1 MKAKILAK
9 SEEIIW
15 DEFVKNHPIGS
26 IHQSSAWARFQGAIK
41 GRGQYWIIALV
52 DEETGSPKKN
62 APALKIIGGTVVI
75 RHKMPKGYSWFYG
88 SRGPL
93 LDYENLSKE
102 EINTQVS
109 LLLEEIAKLSKL
121 EHSIFLRFDPP
132 ILANSSKHTPSLF
145 KNFRKIKE
153 GFYPQDTL
161 ILDLEKSEEELLS
174 EMKPKGR
181 YNIKLAEKKGVK
193 IEKYTANDGTQSNKK
208 ELNKAIDDFYELLG
222 DTTTRDGF
230 TRHPK
235 EIYLDMVENLTLNK
249 TQFTQKHPPQAI
261 LYLAKF
267 ENIPVAGMIAV
278 VYKDTTTYYYGAS
291 SNEYRNT
298 MAPYLLQWHAIKEAK
313 KEGFKCYD
321 FMGISPENDQK
332 HKLSGVTDFKNK
344 FGGKRLTYINP
355 QEHAFKKLLYLAY
368 KLKSMV
374 K

>member
-15 DEFVKNHPIGS
+15 DEFVNSHPIGS

-41 GRGQYWIIALV
+41 GRGQYWIIGLM
-52 DEETGSPKKN
+52 DDK
-62 APALKIIGGTVVI
+62 KIIGGTVVV
-75 RHKMPKGYSWFYG
+75 RHKMPKGFSWFYG

-93 LDYENLSKE
+93 LDYENLTEK
-102 EINTQVS
+102 EINEQAA
-109 LLLEEIAKLSKL
+109 LILEEITKLAKTEKA
-121 EHSIFLRFDPP
+121 IFLRFDTP
-132 ILANSSKHTPSLF
+132 ILAKTSKHTSLLF

-161 ILDLEKSEEELLS
+161 VLDLEKSEEELLS

-193 IEKYTANDGTQSNKK
+193 VEEYRGKK
-208 ELNKAIDDFYELLG
+208 ALGKAMDDFYELLG
-222 DTTTRDGF
+222 DTTARDGF

-235 EIYLDMVENLTLNK
+235 EVYVAMVENLTPEK
-249 TQFTQKHPPQAI
+249 TQFNMSHPPEGI
-261 LYLAKF
+261 LYIAKF

-278 VYKDTTTYYYGAS
+278 SYKDATTYYYGAS

-313 KEGFKCYD
+313 KEGFKWYD
-321 FMGISPENDQK
+321 FMGISPENNEK

-344 FGGKRLTYINP
+344 FGGTRLTYLLP

-368 KLKSMV
+368 RLKNVV

>member
-15 DEFVKNHPIGS
+15 DEFVHNHPLGGIQ
-26 IHQSSAWARFQGAIK
+26 QSSAWARFQGVMK
-41 GRGQYWIIALV
+41 GRGQYWIVALV
-52 DEETGSPKKN
+52 DEKTGGQKKD
-62 APALKIIGGTVVI
+62 APALKIIGGSVVI

-93 LDYENLSKE
+93 LDYENLTEKE
-102 EINTQVS
+102 VNQQIS

-132 ILANSSKHTPSLF
+132 IIGSTPLF

-161 ILDLEKSEEELLS
+161 VLDLEKSEEELLS

-193 IEKYTANDGTQSNKK
+193 IEKYTASDDTQLNKK
-208 ELNKAIDDFYELLG
+208 ELNKAIADFYELLG

-235 EIYLDMVENLTLNK
+235 EIYMDMVENLTPKK
-249 TQFTQKHPPQAI
+249 TQFHSEHKPEAI
-261 LYLAKF
+261 LYIAKF

-278 VYKDTTTYYYGAS
+278 TYKNTTTYYYGAS

-313 KEGFKCYD
+313 KEGFKWYD

-332 HKLSGVTDFKNK
+332 HKLAGVSDFKNK
-344 FGGKRLTYINP
+344 FGGMRLTYIHP

-368 KLKSMV
+368 KLKNMV

>member
-9 SEEIIW
+9 SEEVIW
-15 DEFVKNHPIGS
+15 DEFVASNRLGS
-26 IHQSSAWARFQGAIK
+26 IHQSSAWAHFQETIK
-41 GRGQYWIIALV
+41 GRGKYWIIGLL
-52 DEETGSPKKN
+52 DEG
-62 APALKIIGGTVVI
+62 KIIGGTLVI
-75 RHKMPKGYSWFYG
+75 RHKMPRGYSWFYG

-93 LDYENLSKE
+93 LDYENLTEK
-102 EINTQVS
+102 EINHQVS
-109 LLLEEIAKLSKL
+109 LLLEEIEKLAKP
-121 EHSIFLRFDPP
+121 EHSIFLRFDSP
-132 ILANSSKHTPSLF
+132 IIVSSTADFDKITPKLF

-161 ILDLEKSEEELLS
+161 VLDLTKSEEELLS

-193 IEKYTANDGTQSNKK
+193 IEKHTGNDDTQTSKK
-208 ELNKAIDDFYELLG
+208 ALKKTIDDFYELLG
-222 DTTTRDGF
+222 DTTARDGF

-235 EIYLDMVENLTLNK
+235 EIYLDMIENLTPQK
-249 TQFTQKHPPQAI
+249 TQFHINHKPQAI

-278 VYKDTTTYYYGAS
+278 TYKDTTTYYYGAS

-313 KEGFKCYD
+313 KEGFKYYD

-332 HKLSGVTDFKNK
+332 HKLAGVTDFKNK
-344 FGGKRLTYINP
+344 FGGIHLTYIQP

-368 KLKSMV
+368 KLKNMV

>member
-9 SEEIIW
+9 SEEVIW
-15 DEFVKNHPIGS
+15 DEFVNNHPLGGIQ
-26 IHQSSAWARFQGAIK
+26 QSSAWARFQGVMK
-41 GRGQYWIIALV
+41 GRGQYWIVALT
-52 DEETGSPKKN
+52 DEKTGGPKKN
-62 APALKIIGGTVVI
+62 APALKILGGTVVI

-93 LDYENLSKE
+93 LDYENLTEK

-109 LLLEEIAKLSKL
+109 LLLEEISKLSKL
-121 EHSIFLRFDPP
+121 EHSIFVRFDPP
-132 ILANSSKHTPSLF
+132 IIAKTSKHASLLF

-161 ILDLEKSEEELLS
+161 VLDLEKSEEELLS

-193 IEKYTANDGTQSNKK
+193 IEKYTANDDTPKSKK
-208 ELNKAIDDFYELLG
+208 ELEKAIDDFYELLG
-222 DTTTRDGF
+222 DTTQRDGF

-235 EIYLDMVENLTLNK
+235 EVYTAMVENLP
-249 TQFTQKHPPQAI
+249 QQAI

-267 ENIPVAGMIAV
+267 ENTPVAGMIAV
-278 VYKDTTTYYYGAS
+278 TYKDTATYYYGAS

-298 MAPYLLQWHAIKEAK
+298 MAPYLLQWHAITEAK
-313 KEGFKCYD
+313 KEGFKWYD
-321 FMGISPENDQK
+321 FMGISPENDEK

-344 FGGKRLTYINP
+344 FGGKRLSYITP

-368 KLKSMV
+368 RLKSMV

>member
-15 DEFVKNHPIGS
+15 DEFVNNHPIGS
-26 IHQSSAWARFQGAIK
+26 IHQSSVWARFQGVMK
-41 GRGQYWIIALV
+41 GRGQYWIIAFI
-52 DEETGSPKKN
+52 DDKKI
-62 APALKIIGGTVVI
+62 LGGTVVI
-75 RHKMPKGYSWFYG
+75 RHKMPKGYCWFYG

-102 EINTQVS
+102 EINEQIS
-109 LLLEEIAKLSKL
+109 LLLEEITKLAKK

-132 ILANSSKHTPSLF
+132 ILAETSRHTSLLF

-161 ILDLEKSEEELLS
+161 VLDLTKSEEELLS

-193 IEKYTANDGTQSNKK
+193 IEKYTGKK
-208 ELNKAIDDFYELLG
+208 ALGKAMNEFYELLG

-235 EIYLDMVENLTLNK
+235 EVYNAMIENLTPEK
-249 TQFTQKHPPQAI
+249 TNFPMPHPPEGI

-278 VYKDTTTYYYGAS
+278 TYKDAATYYYGAS

-298 MAPYLLQWHAIKEAK
+298 MAPYLLQWHAIQEAK
-313 KEGFKCYD
+313 KDGFKCYD
-321 FMGISPENDQK
+321 FMGISPETDQK

-344 FGGKRLTYINP
+344 FGGTRLTYIHP
-355 QEHAFKKLLYLAY
+355 QEHAFKKLLYLVY
-368 KLKSMV
+368 RLKNMV

>member
-15 DEFVKNHPIGS
+15 DEFVNNHPVGS

-41 GRGQYWIIALV
+41 GRGQYWIIALT
-52 DEETGSPKKN
+52 DDKETKKTSPKI
-62 APALKIIGGTVVI
+62 LGGTVVI

-93 LDYENLSKE
+93 LDYENLSEK
-102 EINTQVS
+102 EINAQVS
-109 LLLEEIAKLSKL
+109 LLMDEITKLAKQEK
-121 EHSIFLRFDPP
+121 SIFLRFDMP
-132 ILANSSKHTPSLF
+132 ILASARKTDLLF
-145 KNFRKIKE
+145 KNFKKIKE

-161 ILDLEKSEEELLS
+161 VLDLTKSEEELLS

-181 YNIKLAEKKGVK
+181 YNIKLAEKKGIK
-193 IEKYTANDGTQSNKK
+193 IEKYTEKDTSREA
-208 ELNKAIDDFYELLG
+208 LNKAIDDFYELLG
-222 DTTTRDGF
+222 DTTARDGF

-235 EIYLDMVENLTLNK
+235 EVYAAMIENLTPQK
-249 TQFTQKHPPQAI
+249 TNYKTPHPPQGI
-261 LYLAKF
+261 LYIAKYG
-267 ENIPVAGMIAV
+267 EIPVAGMIAV
-278 VYKDTTTYYYGAS
+278 SHKDTTTYYYGAS

-313 KEGFKCYD
+313 KDGFKCYD
-321 FMGISPENDQK
+321 FMGISPENDEK

-344 FGGKRLTYINP
+344 FGGTRITYIHP
-355 QEHAFKKLLYLAY
+355 QEHAFKKLFYLAY
-368 KLKSMV
+368 RLKNMV